1 MKESSTGSSWAEEYT
16 CTWKYVELVPY
27 CKCNNMTAHFG
38 EEFLLTAE
46 VDGEAVGAFVGK
58 AVGTGFV
65 VGLLG

>member
-1 MKESSTGSSWAEEYT
+1 
-16 CTWKYVELVPY
+16 
-27 CKCNNMTAHFG
+27 MTAHFG